1 MRPRKLTLNGLLL
14 WTLSRILD
22 FDRQLSFL
30 TRNLNTLLWRMWIH
44 SNHCTL
50 FYLPKTGSRVPTS
63 WKPNHN
69 GAVVTAFLRASI
81 MSLWTRA
88 AARETRSPAQ
98 RRFAD
103 PYTQFNRNV
112 RIELFGTAKYFK
124 LSPLRTPLELHGP
137 PPHLPSPQVCFEH
150 STTDPVKLPYAACSW
165 CEILK
170 ILSLQRRMQKQTYY
184 RNTINPLCK
193 WMAGCKIVVL
203 TQARSLHR
211 CKNHKY

>member
-1 MRPRKLTLNGLLL
+1 MITGLLKVLDRHVGHPTHTSRTWSRLHWRPTEAPMRPRKLTLNGLLL

-30 TRNLNTLLWRMWIH
+30 TRNLNTLLWRMRIH

-50 FYLPKTGSRVPTS
+50 FYLPKTGSRVPMF

-124 LSPLRTPLELHGP
+124 LSPLRTPLSSMNPRRTSPLLRSALNTLRLIWRNFLTPHG
-137 PPHLPSPQVCFEH
+137 L
-150 STTDPVKLPYAACSW
+150 D
-165 CEILK
+165 
-170 ILSLQRRMQKQTYY
+170 
-184 RNTINPLCK
+184 
-193 WMAGCKIVVL
+193 
-203 TQARSLHR
+203 AR
-211 CKNHKY
+211 Y